1 MPTLHLEM
9 HPGRTLDQKRAFVR
23 EVTKTTCETLG
34 CPVESVEI
42 LISEVSRELWASG
55 GQLKSDQ

>member
-1 MPTLHLEM
+1 M